1 MKLKLL
7 FLLVFFVLLAF
18 VSCTEAG
25 GGCDDD
31 DCSEPSS
38 SSVGNPSGG
47 NSSLGGGNG
56 NSSSSGGD
64 VGNSSSGGSDNGN
77 SSSGGNGNS
86 SNLWTGWP
94 FDNSDENLSASPSCP
109 SYDEAI
115 EIAYSNGADA
125 QIPNDPSVTKEGEN
139 VTVTLSGTTERHILL
154 SGTARNGSLK
164 IYGGDSRVVLHLN
177 GLNIKNN
184 SGPAINVQKG
194 KRVTVCL
201 VSGKENYLDGTS
213 ATPQGQEQAKG
224 AFFSE
229 EKLYFT
235 GNGSLDVKS
244 RQGHAIVVDNDFEIN
259 NGKLTISESEGDGI
273 HVNDKI
279 EILGGVIKIA
289 SKGDAIQSEK
299 PGSAVYPSVTISG
312 GKILAQTTGIKS
324 HGITSEGLIRIE
336 ENAIVQISVLGNG
349 SKGIKS
355 TKDTEILGGTIKI
368 QVSGGRDQNSN
379 ADTSNAAG
387 IKVGVNGDGIDAVK
401 ADLFID
407 GGNITI
413 KSPGS
418 SAKGINVSRN
428 IDMRRGN
435 VNIEANDDGIKVHG
449 ALKMSGGTISVES
462 MRGPEYDIDGAV
474 DQTGGTING
483 K

>member
-1 MKLKLL
+1 MKLRLL

-18 VSCTEAG
+18 VSCTEGGGG

-31 DCSEPSS
+31 DCPEPP
-38 SSVGNPSGG
+38 GPGG
-47 NSSLGGGNG
+47 NTG
-56 NSSSSGGD
+56 
-64 VGNSSSGGSDNGN
+64 
-77 SSSGGNGNS
+77 
-86 SNLWTGWP
+86 WTGWP
-94 FDNSDENLSASPSCP
+94 FDNSGETLPPHECP

-115 EIAYSNGADA
+115 EITYNNGAEA
-125 QIPNDPSVTKEGEN
+125 EASDPSVTKEGEN
-139 VTVTLSGTTERHILL
+139 VTVNLSGTTERHVVVN
-154 SGTARNGSLK
+154 GTARNGSLK

-177 GLNIKNN
+177 GVNIKNN

-244 RQGHAIVVDNDFEIN
+244 RQGHAIVVDNDFELD

-273 HVNDKI
+273 HVNEKI

-299 PGSAVYPSVTISG
+299 LGSTIYPSVMISG
-312 GKILAQTTGIKS
+312 GKILAKTTGIKS
-324 HGITSEGLIRIE
+324 HGITSESPIHIE
-336 ENAIVQISVLGNG
+336 NNAIIQISVLGNG

-355 TKDTEILGGTIKI
+355 TSDMEIKGGTIAI

-379 ADTSNAAG
+379 ADTSTAAG
-387 IKVGVNGDGIDAVK
+387 IKVGVNGDGSDAVK
-401 ADLFID
+401 ADLIID
-407 GGNITI
+407 GGDITI
-413 KSPGS
+413 RSLGS
-418 SAKGINVSRN
+418 NAKGINVSRN
-428 IDMRRGN
+428 IDMSNGN
-435 VNIEANDDGIKVHG
+435 VNVEADDDGIKVHG
-449 ALKMSGGTISVES
+449 TLRMSGGSITAASRKS
-462 MRGPEYDIDGAV
+462 DPV
-474 DQTGGTING
+474 DAGNTNKTGGTING